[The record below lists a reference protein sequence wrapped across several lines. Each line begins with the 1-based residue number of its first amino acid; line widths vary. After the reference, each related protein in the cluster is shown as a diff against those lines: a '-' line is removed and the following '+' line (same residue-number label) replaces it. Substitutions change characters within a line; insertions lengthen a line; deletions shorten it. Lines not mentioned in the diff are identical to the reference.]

1 MVNTLIELHP
11 DQAAGPPGADA
22 PLPCQ
27 HEDPRLWFSP
37 VPAELN
43 LAKAHCRA
51 CPRRQPCLAGALERE
66 EPHGV
71 WGGEIFQDGV
81 IIAQKRPRGRPR
93 RHP

>member
-1 MVNTLIELHP
+1 M
-11 DQAAGPPGADA
+11 
-22 PLPCQ
+22 
-27 HEDPRLWFSP
+27 PRSPASTRIRGLWFSP

-66 EPHGV
+66 EPPGV

-81 IIAQKRPRGRPR
+81 IIAQKRPRGAPAGARDPS
-93 RHP
+93 HGPPP